1 MGVYKF
7 RKGWRYHFWKHGMR
21 HSRSGFRTK
30 QEALIAEAEAR
41 KNLKRTNS
49 SFIAL
54 CESRLKDLQLRRTDK
69 YFRSNKTLI
78 KNLLLRWGKK
88 KDITRDDIEQ
98 YLNDIAEKSSTAANA
113 ALRETKALFNHGV
126 ERRWLTENP
135 VKGIKMYSVQ
145 KAKRYIPSED
155 DIRKVIHTAES
166 NDRLYLL
173 VIAHTLGR
181 ITAVNQLKWEDI
193 KDGHISLYTRKA
205 RNSDLKEIKIPMN
218 EVLREA
224 LSKIEKSG
232 EYVFVN
238 PVTNKPYY
246 YRSKF
251 LKTLCKKAGV
261 KTFTYHSLRHFCASK
276 LDKEGVPITVI
287 QRLLGHERATTT
299 DIYLQTLRGSV
310 EEAVKKLEDLK

>member
-1 MGVYKF
+1 V
-7 RKGWRYHFWKHGMR
+7 R
-21 HSRSGFRTK
+21 HSRSGFRTR
-30 QEALIAEAEAR
+30 QEAQIAEAEAR
-41 KNLKRTNS
+41 KSLKRTNS

-54 CESRLKDLQLRRTDK
+54 CESRLKDLKLRRTEK
-69 YFRSNKTLI
+69 YFRANRALI
-78 KNLLLRWGKK
+78 ENLLLRWGKK
-88 KDITRDDIEQ
+88 KEITRDDVEQ
-98 YLNDIAEKSSTAANA
+98 YLNDIAADSATAANA
-113 ALRETKALFNHGV
+113 ALREIKALFNHGV
-126 ERRWLTENP
+126 ERQWITENP

-155 DIRKVIHTAES
+155 DIRKVFYTAEP

-173 VIAHTLGR
+173 VIVHTLGR
-181 ITAVNQLKWEDI
+181 ITAINRLKWEDV
-193 KDGHISLYTRKA
+193 KEGHISLYTRKA

-218 EVLREA
+218 EVLKEA
-224 LSKIEKSG
+224 LSKIERAG
-232 EYVFVN
+232 DYVFIN
-238 PVTNKPYY
+238 PITDKPYY

-251 LKTLCKKAGV
+251 LKTLCKNAGV
-261 KTFTYHSLRHFCASK
+261 KPFTYHSLRHLSASK